1 MWLALPLDLTMAI
14 IIWKTQE
21 KLKILA
27 MPEVT
32 LLCDFNE
39 YLSIDENLI

>member
-1 MWLALPLDLTMAI
+1 MLWNTS
-14 IIWKTQE
+14 E
-21 KLKILA
+21 KLESEA